1 MQGLMMDVPLTIPL
15 IVRHA
20 EALHG
25 AKLVSSRRPDRSI
38 RRITYG
44 ELFARAR
51 RLAGALHDLGVR
63 GGDRVATFSW
73 NHHQHVETYFAVP
86 CMGAVVHTLNI
97 RLSAEEL
104 AYIANHAG
112 DSVVI
117 VDRIL
122 LPAFERFRERLTS
135 VREVIVVDGEGASD
149 LPPGSLDYETLI
161 AGGTSHPFDER
172 IDERDAAA
180 MCYTSGTTGR
190 PKGVVYSHRSQL
202 LHTLVV
208 AQPACLGL
216 AERDVVMP
224 IVPMFHAN
232 AWGVPYAAALAG
244 ANQVHPGPY
253 LDPGS
258 LLELM
263 SSERVS
269 TAMGV
274 PTIWL
279 GILQELDRNAASYD
293 LSALEHVMIGGAA
306 VPESLIR
313 AFAERH
319 GIAITQGWG
328 MTETSP
334 VGSISTLTSE
344 LAEEDPATQYAYRA
358 RAGRP
363 LPLFEIRVRDE
374 SGVRPWDDSGMAE
387 LEVRSPWVASSYYEA
402 SDSGERFTDDGWF
415 KTGDIASIDARG
427 YIAIRDRAKD
437 VIKSGGEW
445 ISSVVLENAIMG
457 LPGVAEAA
465 VVGIPHPRWDERP
478 LALVVPRDGS
488 LITTEEIRA
497 QLASRFPKWWLPDAV
512 EVVSAIPKT
521 SVGKFQK
528 REIRERYRDRYSE
541 LTVDGGRSTDSNS
554 LTSVNSQPSTVTRQA

>member
-1 MQGLMMDVPLTIPL
+1 
-15 IVRHA
+15 
-20 EALHG
+20 
-25 AKLVSSRRPDRSI
+25 
-38 RRITYG
+38 
-44 ELFARAR
+44 
-51 RLAGALHDLGVR
+51 
-63 GGDRVATFSW
+63 
-73 NHHQHVETYFAVP
+73 
-86 CMGAVVHTLNI
+86 
-97 RLSAEEL
+97 
-104 AYIANHAG
+104 
-112 DSVVI
+112 
-117 VDRIL
+117 
-122 LPAFERFRERLTS
+122 
-135 VREVIVVDGEGASD
+135 
-149 LPPGSLDYETLI
+149 
-161 AGGTSHPFDER
+161 
-172 IDERDAAA
+172 
-180 MCYTSGTTGR
+180 
-190 PKGVVYSHRSQL
+190 VYSHRSQL

-208 AQPACLGL
+208 CQPVCLGM

-224 IVPMFHAN
+224 VVPMFHAN
-232 AWGVPYAAALAG
+232 AWGAPYAAALAG

-253 LDPGS
+253 LDPKS

-263 SSERVS
+263 GSERVTS
-269 TAMGV
+269 TMGV

-293 LSALEHVMIGGAA
+293 LSALQHVMIGGAA

-344 LAEEDPATQYAYRA
+344 LADEDAATQYAYRA

-374 SGVRPWDDSGMAE
+374 AGVRPWDDTGMAE
-387 LEVRSPWVASSYYEA
+387 LEVRGPWVASSYYDA
-402 SDSGERFTDDGWF
+402 KDSGDRFTSDGWF

-445 ISSVVLENAIMG
+445 ISSVALENAIMG

-465 VVGIPHPRWDERP
+465 VVGIPHPKWDERP
-478 LALVVPRDGS
+478 LALIVPRDGS
-488 LITTEEIRA
+488 IITIEEVRA
-497 QLASRFPKWWLPDAV
+497 QLASLFPKWWLPDAI
-512 EVVSAIPKT
+512 ELVSAIPKT

-528 REIRERYRDRYSE
+528 REIRERYRDRYSNS
-541 LTVDGGRSTDSNS
+541 TVDGGRVTDSSS
-554 LTSVNSQPSTVTRQA
+554 LTTVNGQPSTVTEQA